1 MRVRIKCF
9 ATLDNHTPPGGQL
22 ELPEGATVA
31 DLLPRLGLAEQDLKL
46 VFVNSKH
53 AGLGTVLVDGDQ
65 LGLFPAV
72 GGG

>member
-9 ATLDNHTPPGGQL
+9 ATLCDHTPPDGQL

-31 DLLPRLGLAEQDLKL
+31 DLLPRLGLVEQDLKL
-46 VFVNSKH
+46 AFVNSKH
-53 AGLGTVLVDGDQ
+53 ADLGTVLVDGDQ